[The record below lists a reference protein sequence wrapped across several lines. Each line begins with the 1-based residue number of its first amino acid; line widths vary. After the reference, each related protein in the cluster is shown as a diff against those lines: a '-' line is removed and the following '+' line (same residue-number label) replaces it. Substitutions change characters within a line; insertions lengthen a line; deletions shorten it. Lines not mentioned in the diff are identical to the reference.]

1 MKKWLLSI
9 ASVAL
14 SLSMGISTFGVTG
27 TIVNGKTMVPVRG
40 VFEQL
45 GFQVYWDGST
55 GTAYIV
61 DDDTSIEITK
71 GKSIFYVNGY
81 TVYPDVPQQLIGG
94 SLYIPLRAIADSI
107 GADIS
112 WNAENKMAHISYEN
126 KDVYV
131 NCKPQEVSLQSQ
143 VPSYYI
149 YPAGEYSAKGYRF
162 SVNMYS
168 SYDSDGSVG
177 VIYTND
183 NYKSYMYKAGTN
195 IYKISGGTLNGC
207 EIGFTSNK
215 MIVTGNSSLNGNYT
229 KTVTYEMP

>member
-14 SLSMGISTFGVTG
+14 SLSMGISTFGATG

-207 EIGFTSNK
+207 KIGFTSNK